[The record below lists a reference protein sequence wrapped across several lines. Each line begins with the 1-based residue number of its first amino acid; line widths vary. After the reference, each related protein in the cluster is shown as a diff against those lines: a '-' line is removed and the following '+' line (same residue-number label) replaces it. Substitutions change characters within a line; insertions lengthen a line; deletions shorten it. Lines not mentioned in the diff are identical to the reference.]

1 MQEFGDS
8 RPSLGGLPP
17 PTFSTKTGTQVSLLQ
32 HLLLWA
38 GSREEGGNIS
48 RNGQGCR
55 LLAHQPPKLPH
66 CPSPPAAS
74 ASHFRPVRGCKANTG
89 LCRGLVE
96 PGPAWALG
104 PEPAWP
110 LFPFRQL
117 HSAKRGEGFC
127 PEGACQAPTPAV
139 LGPTPQPCRT
149 SGPSGSH
156 SVSSGSPCGQLT
168 PSAPRASLPL
178 CFSRCYGPEELAR
191 PICSTTAPFCTCSL
205 TNFTSI
211 PENLDKVDASPG

>member
-1 MQEFGDS
+1 MLSPF
-8 RPSLGGLPP
+8 
-17 PTFSTKTGTQVSLLQ
+17 TSLLQ
-32 HLLLWA
+32 ENAGVWRQLSFSWRSAPTPLSLLRLEPRSHCSSTCSCGWA
-38 GSREEGGNIS
+38 VRKRGGNIS
-48 RNGQGCR
+48 RNDQGCR

-110 LFPFRQL
+110 LFPFTQL

-139 LGPTPQPCRT
+139 PGPTPQPCRI

-156 SVSSGSPCGQLT
+156 SYFLRKSMWAVNTLCTLSKPSPL
-168 PSAPRASLPL
+168 LL
-178 CFSRCYGPEELAR
+178 
-191 PICSTTAPFCTCSL
+191 
-205 TNFTSI
+205 
-211 PENLDKVDASPG
+211 